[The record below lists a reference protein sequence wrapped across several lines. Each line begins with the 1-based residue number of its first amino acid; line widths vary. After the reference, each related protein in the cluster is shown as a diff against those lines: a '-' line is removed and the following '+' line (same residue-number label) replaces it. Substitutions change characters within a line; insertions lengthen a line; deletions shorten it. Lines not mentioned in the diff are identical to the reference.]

1 MSLKIDRYN
10 STFQKVIS
18 QILMEVKDQKLK
30 SVVLTGVEITNDLS
44 YAKVFYTILDNVNK
58 KEIEES
64 LEKNKS
70 YIRGQIS
77 KRVDIRHTPELRFYF
92 DNSIEYGDR
101 IEKIISDINTK

>member
-18 QILMEVKDQKLK
+18 QILMETKNQKLK

-44 YAKVFYTILDNVNK
+44 YAKVYYTILDDVDK

-70 YIRGQIS
+70 FIRGQIS
-77 KRVDIRHTPELRFYF
+77 KRVDIRHTPELRFYY
-92 DNSIEYGDR
+92 DKSIEYGDR
-101 IEKIISDINTK
+101 IEKIISDINNK

>member
-18 QILMEVKDQKLK
+18 QILMETKNQKLK

-44 YAKVFYTILDNVNK
+44 YAKVYYTILEDVDK

-70 YIRGQIS
+70 FIRGQIS
-77 KRVDIRHTPELRFYF
+77 KRVDIRHTPELRFYY
-92 DNSIEYGDR
+92 DKSIEYGDR
-101 IEKIISDINTK
+101 IEKIISDINNK

>member
-18 QILMEVKDQKLK
+18 QILMETKNQKLK

-44 YAKVFYTILDNVNK
+44 YAKVYYTVLDNVDK

-70 YIRGQIS
+70 FIRGQLS

>member
-18 QILMEVKDQKLK
+18 QIFMETKNQKLK

-44 YAKVFYTILDNVNK
+44 YAKVYYTVLDNVDR
-58 KEIEES
+58 KEVEEA

-77 KRVDIRHTPELRFYF
+77 KKVDIRHTPELRFYY
-92 DNSIEYGDR
+92 DESIEYGDK
-101 IEKIISDINTK
+101 IEKLISDINNK

>member
-18 QILMEVKDQKLK
+18 QILMETKNQKLK
-30 SVVLTGVEITNDLS
+30 SVVLTGVDITNDLS
-44 YAKVFYTILDNVNK
+44 YANIYYTILDNVDK

-70 YIRGQIS
+70 FIRGQIS
-77 KRVDIRHTPELRFYF
+77 KKVDIRHTPELRFFY
-92 DNSIEYGDR
+92 DKSIEYGDR
-101 IEKIISDINTK
+101 IEKIISSINAK

>member
-64 LEKNKS
+64 L
-70 YIRGQIS
+70 
-77 KRVDIRHTPELRFYF
+77 
-92 DNSIEYGDR
+92 
-101 IEKIISDINTK
+101 

>member
-18 QILMEVKDQKLK
+18 QILMETKNQKLK

-44 YAKVFYTILDNVNK
+44 YAKVYYTILDNVDK
-58 KEIEES
+58 KEIKDS

-70 YIRGQIS
+70 FIRGQIS
-77 KRVDIRHTPELRFYF
+77 KRIDIRHTPELRFYF
-92 DNSIEYGDR
+92 DNSIEYGDK
-101 IEKIISDINTK
+101 IEKIISNINTK

>member
-18 QILMEVKDQKLK
+18 QILMETKNQKLK

-44 YAKVFYTILDNVNK
+44 YAKVYYTIIDDVDK

-70 YIRGQIS
+70 FIRGQIS
-77 KRVDIRHTPELRFYF
+77 KRVDIRHTPELRFYY
-92 DNSIEYGDR
+92 DKSIEYGDR
-101 IEKIISDINTK
+101 IEKIISDINNK